1 MKNINQPKKGDYSPF
16 FSSYLK
22 LVSGNNFEKQLLKQ
36 TDLLLSLFYGKGLEW
51 ADKAYEVGK
60 WTPKEVL
67 GHVIDTERIMTFRA
81 LCFAR
86 GENAALPGFDQDS
99 YVLNARFGQ
108 VPIEFLLE
116 DFQAQRKAL
125 LTMIRI
131 LPEDSLDL
139 PGNANGNSITPRA
152 LFWIILGHLTHH
164 LTILKERYTL

>member
-1 MKNINQPKKGDYSPF
+1 MKIINQPNKGDYSAF
-16 FSSYLK
+16 FSTYLK
-22 LVSGNNFEKQLLKQ
+22 LVSGNNYEEQILNQ
-36 TDLLLSLFYGKGLEW
+36 TDSILSVFHEKSLEW
-51 ADKAYEVGK
+51 AEKSYEEGK

-67 GHVIDTERIMTFRA
+67 GHLIDTERIMTFRA

-86 GENAALPGFDQDS
+86 GEKSSLPGFDQDP

-108 VPIEFLLE
+108 VPTELLLE

-139 PGNANGNSITPRA
+139 PGRANGNSITPRA
-152 LFWIILGHLTHH
+152 LFWIIPGHFNHH
-164 LTILKERYTL
+164 LTILKERYIL

>member
-1 MKNINQPKKGDYSPF
+1 MKSLVQPRKGDYSAF
-16 FSSYLK
+16 FSTYLN
-22 LVSGNNFEKQLLKQ
+22 LVSGNNYEEQLQNQVNELLILFKEKG
-36 TDLLLSLFYGKGLEW
+36 TDW
-51 ADKAYEVGK
+51 AEKAYAEGK

-86 GENAALPGFDQDS
+86 GEKSSLPGFDQDP

-108 VPIEFLLE
+108 VPIEYLLE

-139 PGNANGNSITPRA
+139 VGRANGNSITPRA
-152 LFWIILGHLTHH
+152 LFWIIPGHFTHH
-164 LTILKERYTL
+164 FNIFKERY